1 MVTSS
6 SRRACWAA
14 VLVLTGSL
22 GLLPGFTTTSAAGAG
37 PSADACGTKLVKPSG
52 ETWTCTFVD
61 DFAGDTV
68 DRTKWVTLDTSVA
81 GFTMAGTC
89 FQGDKGYS
97 ISGGNLRLTVTR
109 EAPFTCAN
117 PYGDT
122 TARYLGGGIST
133 FGRFSQAYG
142 RFEVRMKFPKYDG
155 PGLHGGFW
163 MNPQNRDYGIWP
175 GSGEIDVAE
184 WYSNTADHAYPS
196 LHYTG
201 SIGLL
206 DTGWNCVI
214 GRPDVFHK
222 FVVIWSPVS
231 IDFYYDGQ
239 LCFSRQWTPLDLA
252 APAPFDKPFTIALV
266 AAAGGGLNNSPTPN
280 TPFPATTVI
289 DYAKAWR

>member
-1 MVTSS
+1 VP
-6 SRRACWAA
+6 AA
-14 VLVLTGSL
+14 RDPRISHK
-22 GLLPGFTTTSAAGAG
+22 G
-37 PSADACGTKLVKPSG
+37 P
-52 ETWTCTFVD
+52 
-61 DFAGDTV
+61 
-68 DRTKWVTLDTSVA
+68 
-81 GFTMAGTC
+81 
-89 FQGDKGYS
+89 GYS
-97 ISGGNLRLTVTR
+97 VSGGNLRLAVTR

-184 WYSNTADHAYPS
+184 WYSNTADHA
-196 LHYTG
+196 
-201 SIGLL
+201 
-206 DTGWNCVI
+206 
-214 GRPDVFHK
+214 
-222 FVVIWSPVS
+222 
-231 IDFYYDGQ
+231 
-239 LCFSRQWTPLDLA
+239 
-252 APAPFDKPFTIALV
+252 
-266 AAAGGGLNNSPTPN
+266 AGGGLNNSPTPN